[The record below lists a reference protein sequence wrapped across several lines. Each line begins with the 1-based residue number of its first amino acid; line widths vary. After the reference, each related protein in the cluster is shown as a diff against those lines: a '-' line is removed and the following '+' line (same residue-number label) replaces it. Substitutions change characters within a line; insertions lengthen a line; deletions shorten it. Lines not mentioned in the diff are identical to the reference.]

1 MSGLLTCIYI
11 HMILCINCNN
21 TWYSMQ
27 VQHYS
32 MFTKLCSSTSCVPR
46 VCKGEGGT
54 VEFTMTCSKCT
65 LCISPSISPCLP
77 LSLPVFL
84 PRYVVM
90 TLNSLFREKCPE
102 TWRMECL
109 LLVSITSQSELKQ
122 FCPHFCIHSCY
133 KFIAFPIIS
142 CCYVMISFFNSI
154 FSLLAS
160 LTQLSV

>member
-1 MSGLLTCIYI
+1 MYLHDCIY
-11 HMILCINCNN
+11 HNN
-21 TWYSMQ
+21 TWCSVQ

-54 VEFTMTCSKCT
+54 VEFTMTRSKCT

-122 FCPHFCIHSCY
+122 FVLTS
-133 KFIAFPIIS
+133 AFTPVINLSLFHLSHVAMSWFLPSIQ
-142 CCYVMISFFNSI
+142 FF
-154 FSLLAS
+154 FLLAS
-160 LTQLSV
+160 LTQLSA